1 MIDQTTGASMDNET
15 FSHRLDEHWRRDM
28 DELTREMSREPAGFC
43 DCLVGVGMLGLYLIF
58 LPIIWLNEKIGK
70 EK

>member
-1 MIDQTTGASMDNET
+1 MDNET

-58 LPIIWLNEKIGK
+58 LPIMNSSHGIRDIGVTGVQ
-70 EK
+70 